1 MDGGRHPRAVC
12 AQGLSSPRRR
22 IKLIAAGLLAL
33 CSTACVTDG
42 LTTGSIAA
50 PRSSVA
56 FESIDGPPEDVF
68 RKLVQDLSEEAEAR
82 QLAVV
87 SRDTAARYRIR
98 SYVAAHVRRDRTTIA
113 WVWDVYDANQKRT
126 LRISGEE
133 DVGPAGK
140 DAWAA
145 ADDQA
150 LRRVS
155 TAGMERLASFLTA
168 GPQEAG
174 APGTGK
180 PLFTFAG
187 GTFPST
193 FPNTFPSAADDFSPE
208 AAGIF
213 RLPADTSDTANER
226 AETPVD
232 AAPRRPPKS
241 TGATPTNALASI
253 SR

>member
-1 MDGGRHPRAVC
+1 MGGGRHPGAAC

-33 CSTACVTDG
+33 CSTACVSDG
-42 LTTGSIAA
+42 LTTGSVAT

-56 FESIDGPPEDVF
+56 FESVDGPPEDVF
-68 RKLVQDLSEEAEAR
+68 RKLVQSLSEEAEAR
-82 QLAVV
+82 RLAVV
-87 SRDTAARYRIR
+87 SRDAAARYRIR
-98 SYVAAHVRRDRTTIA
+98 SYVAAHIRRDRTTIA

-155 TAGMERLASFLTA
+155 RAGMERLASFLTA

-174 APGTGK
+174 APDTGK

-187 GTFPST
+187 GAFPSA
-193 FPNTFPSAADDFSPE
+193 FPSAADDFSPE

-213 RLPADTSDTANER
+213 RLPADTPNSANEK
-226 AETPVD
+226 AETPAG

-241 TGATPTNALASI
+241 AGATPTNALASI